1 MEGMPE
7 VQETLLPGVGVRH
20 EFTTIGGERVALL
33 THRSGRRE
41 IAVYDRDDPDICRT
55 VLHLSAD
62 DTRTLGELLGTS
74 QVSEAVLGAQR
85 IEGLALDW
93 IRLSRGSRFDGA
105 TIADGQFR
113 TQTGASIVAI
123 VRGTATIPAPE
134 PSTMFE
140 GGDVLVAVGTPEGLN
155 RLRSLLG
162 S

>member
-1 MEGMPE
+1 MPE

-41 IAVYDRDDPDICRT
+41 VAVYDRDDPDACRT
-55 VLHLSAD
+55 VLHLSTE

-74 QVSEAVLGAQR
+74 QVSEAVLGAQK

-93 IRLSRGSRFDGA
+93 ITVSKGSRFDGA
-105 TIADGQFR
+105 SIADGEFR
-113 TQTGASIVAI
+113 SKTGASIVAI
-123 VRGTATIPAPE
+123 IRGTTTIPAPE
-134 PSTMFE
+134 PSTQFE
-140 GGDVLVAVGTPEGLN
+140 GGDVLVAVGTPEGLT